1 MKQFKE
7 GQIVKAIKSTY
18 YLGAGEIAEVKTY
31 KTYKGCSE
39 LALVFHEGINDESA
53 FPCHK
58 ANPEHFDFYEK
69 IA

>member
-7 GQIVKAIKSTY
+7 GQIVKAIQDAPY
-18 YLGAGEIAEVKTY
+18 VAIGEIAEVKIQQGY
-31 KTYKGCSE
+31 PE
-39 LALVFHEGINDESA
+39 LALVFYEGIDGESA
-53 FPCHK
+53 FPCHQ

>member
-7 GQIVKAIKSTY
+7 GQIVKAIQDAPYVSI
-18 YLGAGEIAEVKTY
+18 GEIAEVKVRRGY
-31 KTYKGCSE
+31 SE
-39 LALVFHEGINDESA
+39 LALVFHEGIEDESA
-53 FPCHK
+53 FPCEQ